1 MADHEL
7 SVDKAIFEAHF
18 AVKMGELIVTG
29 NFGGICSVIKLHVF
43 PLIASQKVNASRTAA
58 DKLGR
63 MQSERGNI
71 MIDVN
76 HTESD
81 NADAVFNAQ

>member
-29 NFGGICSVIKLHVF
+29 NFGGICSVIKLLTRISIDSI
-43 PLIASQKVNASRTAA
+43 PK
-58 DKLGR
+58 
-63 MQSERGNI
+63 SECK
-71 MIDVN
+71 
-76 HTESD
+76 
-81 NADAVFNAQ
+81 